1 MLKRTMLAAALA
13 TLAMPALAQSPPGM
27 PTDPTKAELDYYTN
41 QVTQLEAIK
50 QGDMLKQQ
58 LKGLDEHAQIEAI
71 RRIRDDLEADVI
83 RMRADEAKE
92 AEAAK
97 AKPPAP
103 MPRPMSKPRAKPMA
117 LPHSEPIHPAVA
129 PPHEPA
135 PGVRR

>member
-13 TLAMPALAQSPPGM
+13 TLAAPALAQSPPGM
-27 PTDPTKAELDYYTN
+27 PTDPAKAELDYYTN

-50 QGDMLKQQ
+50 QGDKLKQQ
-58 LKGLDEHAQIEAI
+58 LKGLDEHAQIEAL

-97 AKPPAP
+97 AKPSVPIP
-103 MPRPMSKPRAKPMA
+103 HPMSKPHVEPMT
-117 LPHSEPIHPAVA
+117 LPHSEPMHPAVA
-129 PPHEPA
+129 APHEPA
-135 PGVRR
+135 PGDRR